1 MDLNIKPEVLIFPD
15 IHGRQFWKEA
25 IKQFPKDQYPD
36 LKIIFLGDY
45 LDPYVDYDGISKEE
59 AFINFE
65 EILEYI
71 NSDSRIIPLIG
82 NHDWHYFVNLDTCR
96 IDKAREKDIEAMFKD
111 NISKF
116 RLTYILE
123 LDGCK
128 YLFSHAGVTQ
138 KWLNDVSAMAAQEY
152 NEWNPGEPGTTNYVD
167 PETDEDYKWIG
178 ELSQIKDTYNFE
190 LLEKC
195 LQNYDNNFYTCPIS
209 MISRERGGWYPHGSC
224 IWADISEHL
233 YNEDLQGYYQIF
245 GHTYSYPSTTEPSI
259 SSMGHSWA
267 MLDCGKAFIMD
278 IECNITKI

>member
-1 MDLNIKPEVLIFPD
+1 MENPQVLIFPD
-15 IHGRQFWKEA
+15 IHGRSFWKEA
-25 IKQFPKDQYPD
+25 INQFPKEQYPD

-71 NSDSRIIPLIG
+71 NNDSRIIPLIG
-82 NHDWHYFVNLDTCR
+82 NHDWHYFVNLDQCR
-96 IDKAREKDIEAMFKD
+96 IDNVRERNIEAMFKD

-128 YLFSHAGVTQ
+128 YLFSHAGITE
-138 KWLNDVSAMAAQEY
+138 KWLKDVAAMASQEV
-152 NEWNPGEPGTTNYVD
+152 NEWNPCEGDNYVD
-167 PETDEDYKWIG
+167 PNIDEKFIWI
-178 ELSQIKDTYNFE
+178 EKLSHINENKDFS
-190 LLEKC
+190 LLEES
-195 LQNYDNNFYTCPIS
+195 LQKYDDSFYTCPIS

-224 IWADISEHL
+224 IWADIHEHL

-245 GHTYSYPSTTEPSI
+245 GHTYSYPSTTKPSI
-259 SSMGHSWA
+259 SEMGHSWA
-267 MLDCGKAFIMD
+267 MLDCSKAFIMD
-278 IECNITKI
+278 IEGNIEYL

>member
-1 MDLNIKPEVLIFPD
+1 MEQPQILIIPD
-15 IHGRQFWKEA
+15 VHGRTFWKEA
-25 IKQFPKDQYPD
+25 INKFPKQEYPNIQ
-36 LKIIFLGDY
+36 IIFLGDY
-45 LDPYVDYDGISKEE
+45 LDPYPFENISQEE
-59 AFINFE
+59 AFDNFI
-65 EILEYI
+65 EILNLSI
-71 NSDSRIIPLIG
+71 IDNRITYLIG
-82 NHDWHYFVNLDTCR
+82 NHDWHYFVDLDNCR
-96 IDKAREKDIEAMFKD
+96 IDKARERDIEHMFKN

-116 RLTYILE
+116 RLTYTLE

-224 IWADISEHL
+224 IWADIHEHL
-233 YNEDLQGYYQIF
+233 NQQPLEDYYQIF
-245 GHTYSYPSTTEPSI
+245 AHSLSYPNYQQFDYEI
-259 SSMGHSWA
+259 NDNWA
-267 MLDCGKAFIMD
+267 MLDASQAFIID
-278 IECNITKI
+278 QENNIKPIE